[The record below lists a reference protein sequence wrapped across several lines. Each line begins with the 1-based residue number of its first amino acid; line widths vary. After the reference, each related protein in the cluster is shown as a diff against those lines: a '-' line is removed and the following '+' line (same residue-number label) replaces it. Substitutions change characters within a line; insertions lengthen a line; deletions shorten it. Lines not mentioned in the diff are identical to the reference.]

1 VKTKQSDKTTRRNA
15 MRRRSLLAGAAALAV
30 SAAFAPVF
38 AQGWQPTQ
46 PIELVV
52 HGGPGSGNDVMA
64 RQLVTIIEQEKL
76 TPVRIQVA
84 NKVGGGSTTASAYMA
99 GKKGDPNT
107 IAIFTIVWVVDPL
120 TQESANNRINDLTP
134 ITRVIEEP
142 ALAAVRKDSPMNSM
156 TDFVKAAKE
165 KPGQLKQS
173 GGSITSRENILR
185 QLIMKSTGAN
195 WVFIPF
201 PGGGERIAA
210 LLGGNA
216 DMMIMDP
223 SEAIEQV
230 RAGKLKV
237 LAQVGAARLDA
248 FKDTPTMK
256 EAGLDLPNIPQTRG
270 IVGPPGMPKEAVAY
284 YEGLMEKVRQT
295 PGWKKFIS
303 DNLLLNVDEKSDATR
318 AFLVNYENML
328 RDVLKDAGAKVVR

>member
-1 VKTKQSDKTTRRNA
+1 
-15 MRRRSLLAGAAALAV
+15 MRRRSLLAGAAALIV
-30 SAAFAPVF
+30 SATFAPAFA
-38 AQGWQPTQ
+38 QWQPTQ

-76 TPVRIQVA
+76 SPVRIQVA

-99 GKKGDPNT
+99 SKKGDPNT

-120 TQESANNRINDLTP
+120 TQEAANNRINDLTP

-142 ALAAVRKDSPMNSM
+142 AMAAVRADAPYNSIM
-156 TDFVKAAKE
+156 DFVKAAKE

-210 LLGGNA
+210 LLGGHA
-216 DMMIMDP
+216 DLMIMDP

-230 RAGKLKV
+230 RAGKLKL
-237 LAQVGAARLDA
+237 LAQVGVTRLEQ
-248 FKDTPTMK
+248 FKDVPTFK

-270 IVGPPGMPKEAVAY
+270 IVGPPGMPPEAVKY
-284 YEGLMEKVRQT
+284 YEGLFEKVRQT
-295 PGWKKFIS
+295 AGWKKFLTDS
-303 DNLLLNVDEKSDATR
+303 LLQNVNENSEASRK
-318 AFLVNYENML
+318 FLVGYENML
-328 RDVLKDAGAKVVR
+328 RDILKDAGAKVVR